1 MTQDAAGYLQAARR
15 YREMDLMTARPE
27 VLLSRLLA
35 RAVSRAELGA
45 RAIDA
50 GNWVEVA
57 QSLGSV
63 QAIVAELRESLDPAG
78 GEVAANLDRLYTYC
92 QEELLRGASRKDG
105 DAVRNAARILSELH
119 AAWTGMLKQGEG
131 VE

>member
-15 YREMDLMTARPE
+15 YREMDMMTARPE
-27 VLLSRLLA
+27 VLFSRLLA

-45 RAIDA
+45 RAIEA

-63 QAIVAELRESLDPAG
+63 QAIVAELRETLDPAG
-78 GEVAANLDRLYTYC
+78 GEVTAHLDRIYVFC
-92 QEELLRGASRKDG
+92 QQELLRGASRKDG
-105 DAVRNAARILSELH
+105 DAVRNAARVLSELH
-119 AAWTGMLKQGEG
+119 AAWTEMLKQRGGEG
-131 VE
+131 

>member
-15 YREMDLMTARPE
+15 YREMDMLSARPE

-78 GEVAANLDRLYTYC
+78 GEVAANLDQLYIFC

-105 DAVRNAARILSELH
+105 DAVRNAARILAELH
-119 AAWTGMLKQGEG
+119 AAWSQMLERQGG
-131 VE
+131 VG